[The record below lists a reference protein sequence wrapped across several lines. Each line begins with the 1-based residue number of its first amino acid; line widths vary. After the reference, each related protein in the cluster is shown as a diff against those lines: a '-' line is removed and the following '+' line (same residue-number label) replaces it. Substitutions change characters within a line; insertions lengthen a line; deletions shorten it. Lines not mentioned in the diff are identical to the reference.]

1 MLDLFKGNRM
11 ILLTFTKKWW
21 VYKIGRDFRLGMN
34 LLTVE
39 NVTKTVGGRVLFDHV
54 SIGLNEGDKA
64 GIIGI
69 NGTGKSTLL
78 KVIAGL
84 EEIDSGTVTKKIQ

>member
-1 MLDLFKGNRM
+1 M
-11 ILLTFTKKWW
+11 
-21 VYKIGRDFRLGMN
+21 
-34 LLTVE
+34 
-39 NVTKTVGGRVLFDHV
+39 LFDHV

-84 EEIDSGTVTKKIQ
+84 TIFYKDF